1 MRPVHEAHS
10 VCLLFS
16 FSLLG
21 CLSLLFSVCLL
32 LVSGVMVW
40 PTWGVF
46 TDVLVYEN
54 INEMVGMYYFEL
66 FLQLHRCIEIIEL

>member
-46 TDVLVYEN
+46 TDVLVY
-54 INEMVGMYYFEL
+54 
-66 FLQLHRCIEIIEL
+66 QD